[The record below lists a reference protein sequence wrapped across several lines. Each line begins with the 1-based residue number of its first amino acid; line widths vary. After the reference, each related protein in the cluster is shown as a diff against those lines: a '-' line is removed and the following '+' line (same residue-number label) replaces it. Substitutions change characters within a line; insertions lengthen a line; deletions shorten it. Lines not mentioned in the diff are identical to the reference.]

1 VSGEKRVLR
10 VNLDLV
16 EHLDDRAA
24 LFEVNIVRGEEPAVQ
39 LLLTDL
45 DGSEHEGRLTSDAAW
60 ALSRIIATYD
70 RRAIRELGVLLGE
83 GATML
88 NTEGGQQ

>member
-1 VSGEKRVLR
+1 MSEEKRVLR

-16 EHLDDRAA
+16 EHLDDRHS
-24 LFEVNIVRGEEPAVQ
+24 LFEVNIVRGEEPRVQ

-45 DGSEHEGRLTSDAAW
+45 DGSEHEGRLTPDTAW

-70 RRAIRELGVLLGE
+70 RRAIRELGVLLAE
-83 GATML
+83 GATLL
-88 NTEGGQQ
+88 NEEGQQ